1 MYIYRVIRIF
11 LIFWIVL
18 AGVRAGAQ
26 SQPGAGAQSPR
37 EHLLMDFGWRFAFG
51 HPYDEEKDFG
61 NGTGYFSYFAKAGFG
76 DGAAAPNFD
85 DRAWRVLDLPHDWAV
100 EQHFSPQA
108 SFSHGYKAIGRH
120 FPDRTIGWYRKKF
133 IIPASDGRRRIHL
146 AFDGVFRHSI
156 VWINGHYLGTEN
168 SGYQSF
174 EYDITDYLNYGGENT
189 VAVRVDAGMEEG
201 WFYEGAGIYRHV
213 WLNKTSDLHVAA
225 NGGFVVSKVGDDQA
239 DITATVTLQNDGLTA
254 KTVDIEQA
262 IVNAEGEVVARDTV
276 RAVSLLPFTSGE
288 YSGVMVIRHPKLW
301 SVDTPYLHRLI
312 TTVRAAT
319 GGELDRY
326 ETIFGIRSIRFDPN
340 EGFFLNG
347 RRLEIKGTNNHQDHA
362 GVGTAMPDALQIY
375 RVASLKALG
384 ANAWRCSHNPPAPE
398 LLDACDRLGM
408 LVIDENRLMGT
419 AATQL
424 DDFKHQI
431 LRDRNH
437 PSVIAWSIG
446 NEEWAIENNMT
457 GARIATTLQGYVKS
471 IDSTRAVTAAF
482 SGGWGQ
488 GLSAVM
494 DLIGYNYIAQERPDE
509 QHKKFPWQSGW
520 GTEEGSTFATR
531 GIYVDDSARHW
542 LAAYDRKPRPAAY
555 SIEEGWK
562 FYAARPF
569 LAGMF
574 IWTGFDYRGEA
585 TPFGWPSVGS
595 YFGMLDQC
603 GFLKDDA
610 WYLKAWWTKDTILHL
625 LPHWNWGAA
634 EGASNRTGGE
644 GQSIPVWAYSN
655 CDAVELFLNGRSLGK
670 KNMPVNGHLEWAVTY
685 HPGTLAAVGYKNGR
699 PIAHETVRTTGE
711 AVAVHLAANKELAA
725 DREDISVITM
735 DTRDRQGLHVPTATN
750 EIHLRI
756 SGPGKIIGVGNGDP
770 TSLEADRYDTGWR
783 RKLFSGL
790 AQVIIQSTD
799 EPGEIR
805 LEADA
810 EGLAPAV
817 LIIPSRPAQVRPHV
831 PALLP
836 APKSDSGLV
845 VYTLGSDTTTLQYFE
860 YSNRRFKTTILDLD
874 GTVEKYEAVGL
885 LDGSGDI
892 SEVHSK
898 HYGPDAAGNWSLMT
912 EADNVV
918 AGDSTFATITREG
931 KVIRRRAMAGKAIV
945 SNAADPCSFYMFPY
959 MGFFASPSVRDTLFH
974 CHFALG
980 SCRTFYVT
988 RTSLGEL
995 HVGSSVMG
1003 RIRLFPGE
1011 NGRMDSAN
1019 AIGSS
1024 LNFIAKVIR
1033 DGNDYPGYID
1043 QLAKVKWA
1051 SHSASKPTMRDSAR
1065 LVVGNK
1071 NIAIDYWSPMTRGRQ
1086 IFGAVVPWN
1095 RIWRTGANNATKL
1108 RLELP
1113 LLHDGQTLPA
1123 GEYSLW
1129 TYPTEKGWWLIVNKK
1144 ANVWG
1149 TEYDSTADLVKWPMH
1164 VEQTTE
1170 KTEALKIDLLQ
1181 RPGGIIRLQVAW
1193 DLYKAWVDF
1202 TTFDR

>member
-1 MYIYRVIRIF
+1 MV
-11 LIFWIVL
+11 VL
-18 AGVRAGAQ
+18 TAAGAVAQ
-26 SQPGAGAQSPR
+26 SGAEPHPGAVAPR

-51 HPYDEEKDFG
+51 HPYDKEKDFG

-76 DGAAAPNFD
+76 DGAAAPKFD
-85 DRAWRVLDLPHDWAV
+85 DRAWRLLDLPHDWAV
-100 EQHFSPQA
+100 EQNFSPKA

-120 FPDRTIGWYRKKF
+120 FPDKTIGWYRKKF
-133 IIPASDGRRRIHL
+133 VVPASDLGKRIHL

-213 WLNKTSDLHVAA
+213 WLNKTSDLHVAT
-225 NGGFVVSKVGDDQA
+225 NGSFVTSKIGDGKA
-239 DITATVTLQNDGLTA
+239 IITATATLQNDGLAA

-262 IVNAEGEVVARDTV
+262 IVNANGQVIASDTI
-276 RAVSLLPFTSGE
+276 RSVSLPPFGREE
-288 YSGVMVIRHPKLW
+288 YSCAMVILHPRLW

-312 TTVRAAT
+312 TTVKSVAAR
-319 GGELDRY
+319 ELDRY
-326 ETIFGIRSIRFDPN
+326 ETPFGIRSLRWDPN

-347 RRLEIKGTNNHQDHA
+347 HRLEIKGTNNHQDHA
-362 GVGTAMPDALQIY
+362 GVGTSMPDGLQAY

-384 ANAWRCSHNPPAPE
+384 ANAWRCSHNPPTPE
-398 LLDACDRLGM
+398 LLDACDRMGM
-408 LVIDENRLMGT
+408 LVIDESRLMGT

-424 DDFKHQI
+424 DDFRQQI

-446 NEEWAIENNMT
+446 NEEWAIENNVT
-457 GARIATTLQGYVKS
+457 GARIATTLQAYVKS
-471 IDSTRAVTAAF
+471 IDSTRGVTAAF

-531 GIYVDDSARHW
+531 GVYVDDSLHHW
-542 LAAYDRKPRPAAY
+542 LAAYDRRPRPSAY

-562 FYAARPF
+562 YYAARPF

-610 WYLKAWWTKDTILHL
+610 WYLKAWWTKDTILHV
-625 LPHWNWGAA
+625 LPHWNWGIP
-634 EGASNRTGGE
+634 
-644 GQSIPVWAYSN
+644 GQTIPVWAYSN

-670 KNMPVNGHLEWAVTY
+670 KSMPVNGHVEWAVAY

-699 PIAHETVRTTGE
+699 PIARDTVKTTGGPT
-711 AVAVHLAANKELAA
+711 AVHLVAGWPGTDKESGASAGIGLRAN
-725 DREDISVITM
+725 REDIAVISI

-750 EIHLRI
+750 ELRLTI

-770 TSLEADRYDTGWR
+770 TSLEADKYNSGTADTAGWR
-783 RKLFSGL
+783 RKLFSGW

-817 LIIPSRPAQVRPHV
+817 LVIPSRPAQVRPHV
-831 PALLP
+831 PAQEQDH
-836 APKSDSGLV
+836 AQEHGHASDSGLV
-845 VYTLGSDTTTLQYFE
+845 VYTLGSDTTTLQYFD
-860 YSNRRFKTTILDLD
+860 YNNGRFKTTILDLD

-885 LDGSGDI
+885 LDETGDI

-898 HYGPDAAGNWSLMT
+898 RYRPDSAGNWSLVA
-912 EADNVV
+912 EVDNMLT
-918 AGDSTFATITREG
+918 GDSTVATVTAESQVIREG
-931 KVIRRRAMAGKAIV
+931 QVTWEGKMIRRRAMAGRAIV
-945 SNAADPCSFYMFPY
+945 SNASDPCSFYMFPY
-959 MGFFASPSVRDTLFH
+959 MGFFAAPTVRDTLFH

-988 RTSLGEL
+988 RVSPGEL

-1003 RIRLFPGE
+1003 RVRLFPG
-1011 NGRMDSAN
+1011 
-1019 AIGSS
+1019 
-1024 LNFIAKVIR
+1024 
-1033 DGNDYPGYID
+1033 
-1043 QLAKVKWA
+1043 
-1051 SHSASKPTMRDSAR
+1051 
-1065 LVVGNK
+1065 
-1071 NIAIDYWSPMTRGRQ
+1071 
-1086 IFGAVVPWN
+1086 
-1095 RIWRTGANNATKL
+1095 
-1108 RLELP
+1108 
-1113 LLHDGQTLPA
+1113 
-1123 GEYSLW
+1123 
-1129 TYPTEKGWWLIVNKK
+1129 
-1144 ANVWG
+1144 
-1149 TEYDSTADLVKWPMH
+1149 
-1164 VEQTTE
+1164 
-1170 KTEALKIDLLQ
+1170 
-1181 RPGGIIRLQVAW
+1181 
-1193 DLYKAWVDF
+1193 
-1202 TTFDR
+1202 

>member
-1 MYIYRVIRIF
+1 MYIYWMIRTL
-11 LIFWIVL
+11 LIFCLILV
-18 AGVRAGAQ
+18 AARAGAQ
-26 SQPGAGAQSPR
+26 TDGAQPGAGAEARR

-76 DGAAAPNFD
+76 DGAAAPNFKD
-85 DRAWRVLDLPHDWAV
+85 SAWQVLDLPHDWAV
-100 EQHFSPQA
+100 EQDFSPKA
-108 SFSHGYKAIGRH
+108 SFSHGYKAIGRY

-133 IIPASDGRRRIHL
+133 IIPASDEGRRIHL

-174 EYDITDYLNYGGENT
+174 ECDITDYLNYGGENT

-213 WLNKTSDLHVAA
+213 WLNKTGGLHVAT
-225 NGGFVVSKVGDDQA
+225 NGSFVVSKVGDGQA
-239 DITATVTLQNDGLTA
+239 DITASVTLQNDDQA
-254 KTVDIEQA
+254 VKTVDIEQA
-262 IVNAEGEVVARDTV
+262 IVNAEGQVIARDTMRGVSVAAFGCQEYACKMVV
-276 RAVSLLPFTSGE
+276 RNP
-288 YSGVMVIRHPKLW
+288 RLW

-312 TTVRAAT
+312 TIVRAADRT
-319 GGELDRY
+319 REGADGKAGAVDGAGGKAGDNAGGVLDRY
-326 ETIFGIRSIRFDPN
+326 ETVFGIRSIRFDPN

-347 RRLEIKGTNNHQDHA
+347 HRLEIKGTNNHQDHA
-362 GVGTAMPDALQIY
+362 GVGTAMPDGLQVY
-375 RVASLKALG
+375 RVASLKVLG
-384 ANAWRCSHNPPAPE
+384 ANAYRCSHNPPTPE

-424 DDFKHQI
+424 DDFKHQM

-446 NEEWAIENNMT
+446 NEEWGIENNVT
-457 GARIATTLQGYVKS
+457 GARIATTLQAYVKS

-542 LAAYDRKPRPAAY
+542 LAAYDRKPRPSAY

-562 FYAARPF
+562 YYAARPF

-585 TPFGWPSVGS
+585 TPFRWPSVGS

-625 LPHWNWGAA
+625 LPHWNWGTGREAGNWGAA
-634 EGASNRTGGE
+634 ADGSRERAAANGSRAGGAGGNRAGLDGPI
-644 GQSIPVWAYSN
+644 IPVWAYSN

-670 KNMPVNGHLEWAVTY
+670 KSVPVNGHVEWAVAY

-699 PIAHETVRTTGE
+699 RIAHDTVKTTGE
-711 AVAVHLAANKELAA
+711 AAAVHLAVDERAAAAVDGRAGVAVDGRAGANKELRA
-725 DREDISVITM
+725 DKEDITIVTI
-735 DTRDRQGLHVPTATN
+735 DTHDKYGLHVPTATN
-750 EIHLRI
+750 EIRLKI

-817 LIIPSRPAQVRPHV
+817 LIIQSHPAQVRPHV
-831 PALLP
+831 PA
-836 APKSDSGLV
+836 
-845 VYTLGSDTTTLQYFE
+845 
-860 YSNRRFKTTILDLD
+860 
-874 GTVEKYEAVGL
+874 
-885 LDGSGDI
+885 
-892 SEVHSK
+892 
-898 HYGPDAAGNWSLMT
+898 
-912 EADNVV
+912 
-918 AGDSTFATITREG
+918 
-931 KVIRRRAMAGKAIV
+931 
-945 SNAADPCSFYMFPY
+945 
-959 MGFFASPSVRDTLFH
+959 
-974 CHFALG
+974 
-980 SCRTFYVT
+980 
-988 RTSLGEL
+988 
-995 HVGSSVMG
+995 
-1003 RIRLFPGE
+1003 
-1011 NGRMDSAN
+1011 
-1019 AIGSS
+1019 
-1024 LNFIAKVIR
+1024 
-1033 DGNDYPGYID
+1033 
-1043 QLAKVKWA
+1043 
-1051 SHSASKPTMRDSAR
+1051 
-1065 LVVGNK
+1065 
-1071 NIAIDYWSPMTRGRQ
+1071 
-1086 IFGAVVPWN
+1086 
-1095 RIWRTGANNATKL
+1095 
-1108 RLELP
+1108 
-1113 LLHDGQTLPA
+1113 
-1123 GEYSLW
+1123 
-1129 TYPTEKGWWLIVNKK
+1129 
-1144 ANVWG
+1144 
-1149 TEYDSTADLVKWPMH
+1149 
-1164 VEQTTE
+1164 
-1170 KTEALKIDLLQ
+1170 
-1181 RPGGIIRLQVAW
+1181 
-1193 DLYKAWVDF
+1193 
-1202 TTFDR
+1202 

>member
-1 MYIYRVIRIF
+1 MIKAFFISWMILV
-11 LIFWIVL
+11 
-18 AGVRAGAQ
+18 AARAGAQ
-26 SQPGAGAQSPR
+26 APR

-51 HPYDEEKDFG
+51 NPNDQEKDFG

-85 DRAWRVLDLPHDWAV
+85 DRTWRVLDLPHDWAV
-100 EQHFSPQA
+100 EQDFSPKA

-120 FPDRTIGWYRKKF
+120 FPDRTVGWYRKKF
-133 IIPASDGRRRIHL
+133 IIPASDEGRRIHL

-213 WLNKTSDLHVAA
+213 WLNKTGGLHVATD
-225 NGGFVVSKVGDDQA
+225 GSFVVSKVGDGQA
-239 DITATVTLQNDGLTA
+239 DITAAVTLQNDDLAT

-262 IVNAEGEVVARDTV
+262 IVNAEGQVIARDTMKGVSVPPFGRQEYAGAMVV
-276 RAVSLLPFTSGE
+276 RNP
-288 YSGVMVIRHPKLW
+288 RLW

-312 TTVRAAT
+312 TTVRA
-319 GGELDRY
+319 GRELDHY
-326 ETIFGIRSIRFDPN
+326 ETVFGIRSIRFDPN

-347 RRLEIKGTNNHQDHA
+347 HRLEIKGTNNHQDHA
-362 GVGTAMPDALQIY
+362 GVGTAMPDGLQVY

-384 ANAWRCSHNPPAPE
+384 ANAYRCSHNPPTPE

-424 DDFKHQI
+424 DDFKHQM

-446 NEEWAIENNMT
+446 NEEWGIENNVT
-457 GARIATTLQGYVKS
+457 GARIATTLQAYVKS

-542 LAAYDRKPRPAAY
+542 LAAYDRKPRPSAY

-562 FYAARPF
+562 YYAARPF

-574 IWTGFDYRGEA
+574 IWTGFDYRGEP

-634 EGASNRTGGE
+634 GDRSREGSAGGNRAGRDGPI
-644 GQSIPVWAYSN
+644 IPVWAYSN

-670 KNMPVNGHLEWAVTY
+670 KSMPVNGHVEWAVAY

-699 PIAHETVRTTGE
+699 RIAHDTVKTTGE
-711 AVAVHLAANKELAA
+711 AAAVHLAVDERAGADKELRA
-725 DREDISVITM
+725 DKEDIKLVTIY
-735 DTRDRQGLHVPTATN
+735 TRDRNGLHVPTATN
-750 EIHLRI
+750 EIRLKI

-799 EPGEIR
+799 EPGKIR

-817 LIIPSRPAQVRPHV
+817 LIIQSHPAQVRPHV
-831 PALLP
+831 PAP
-836 APKSDSGLV
+836 QSDSGLV
-845 VYTLGSDTTTLQYFE
+845 VYTLGSDTTTLQYFQ
-860 YSNRRFKTTILDLD
+860 YKNRRFKTTILDLD
-874 GTVEKYEAVGL
+874 GTIEKYEAVGL
-885 LDGSGDI
+885 LDETGDI
-892 SEVHSK
+892 TEVHSRRY
-898 HYGPDAAGNWSLMT
+898 HPDSAGNWSLMAET
-912 EADNVV
+912 DNVV
-918 AGDSTFATITREG
+918 TGDSTVAVVTREG
-931 KVIRRRAMAGKAIV
+931 KAIWRRVIAGKAIV

-959 MGFFASPSVRDTLFH
+959 MGFFAAPSVRDTLFH

-980 SCRTFYVT
+980 SCRSFNVT
-988 RTSLGEL
+988 RVSPGEL

-1003 RIRLFPGE
+1003 RIRLFTGE

-1024 LNFIAKVIR
+1024 LNFIAGVAR

-1043 QLAKVKWA
+1043 ELAKVKWT
-1051 SHSASKPTMRDSAR
+1051 SHSAVKPTMKDSAR
-1065 LVVGNK
+1065 LVINHK
-1071 NIAIDYWSPMTRGRQ
+1071 NVSVDYWSPMTRGRQ

-1108 RLELP
+1108 RSELP

-1149 TEYDSTADLVKWPMH
+1149 TEHDSSADMMKWPMH
-1164 VEQTTE
+1164 VEKTTE
-1170 KTEALKIDLLQ
+1170 KVEALKIDLLQ
-1181 RPGGIIRLQVAW
+1181 RPGGTIRLQVAW

-1202 TTFDR
+1202 TTFD